1 MSATRYILLAFL
13 LLMPAVVSAQ
23 HHRPNVIFIL
33 ADDLGAFELG
43 CYGQQK
49 IKTPHIDQLARLGM
63 RFTHFY
69 AGNNV
74 CAPSR
79 CSLLTGKHP
88 GHATIRDNREAR
100 PEGQHPIGANEFTLT
115 AMMKQQGYATAAIGK
130 WGLGMFGSTGDPLR
144 HGVDFF
150 YGYNCQRHAHYHYPK
165 YLYRNAVRFE
175 LPGNN
180 LKEGTHYSHDLLEE
194 ETLKY
199 IREHRD
205 KPFFLYLPY
214 IIPHVSISVPEDE
227 LKEYQGRLGEDP
239 PYDGKKGYIPH
250 PAPHAGYAAMVSRLD
265 KTVGRIVALVEELKL
280 SENTLI
286 IFTSDNGPTHNAGGA
301 DSTFFQ
307 SAGHL
312 RGLKGSMYEGGLRVP
327 FVATWKGKIKPGTT
341 NDTRWAFWDV
351 LPTMAELVGTKL
363 PENTDGISLLSTM
376 LGQTQRKQHEFLYW
390 ESPGYGGQQAVIA
403 GKWKA
408 VRQQLSRQVGKSTL
422 KTELYDLDADE
433 GEKQDVAQDHPEVLQ
448 KLETIM
454 KREHVPS
461 ALFPLQAIDPAPS
474 RPAKK

>member
-1 MSATRYILLAFL
+1 MFASRFILLSCIL
-13 LLMPAVVSAQ
+13 LFPALACAED
-23 HHRPNVIFIL
+23 RMPNVIFIL
-33 ADDLGAFELG
+33 ADDLGTYELG
-43 CYGQQK
+43 CFGQKK
-49 IKTPHIDQLARLGM
+49 IKTPHIDQLASKGI

-79 CSLLTGKHP
+79 CCLLTGKHP

-100 PEGQHPIGANEFTLT
+100 PEGQHPINADEFTLP
-115 AMMKQQGYATAAIGK
+115 AMMKQQGYTTATIGK

-144 HGVDFF
+144 HGIDYFF
-150 YGYNCQRHAHYHYPK
+150 GYNCQRHAHYHYPN
-165 YLYRNAVRFE
+165 YLYRNAARFE

-180 LKEGTHYSHDLLEE
+180 LKEGNQYSHDLLEE
-194 ETLKY
+194 ESLKF
-199 IREHRD
+199 IRENRG

-214 IIPHVSISVPEDE
+214 IIPHVSISVPESE
-227 LKEYQGRLGEDP
+227 LNAYRDKLGDGP
-239 PYDGKKGYIPH
+239 AYDGKKGYIPH

-265 KTVGRIVALVEELKL
+265 KTVGKIVALVEELML

-286 IFTSDNGPTHNAGGA
+286 IFTSDNGPTHNVGGA

-327 FVATWKGKIKPGTT
+327 FIATWKGKIKPNTT
-341 NDTRWAFWDV
+341 CETRWAFWDV
-351 LPTMAELVGTKL
+351 LPTMAELTSAKL
-363 PENTDGISLLSTM
+363 PEPTDGISFLPTL
-376 LGQTQRKQHEFLYW
+376 LGQPQQRTHDFLFW

-403 GKWKA
+403 GNWKA
-408 VRQQLSRQVGKSTL
+408 VRQQLGKQIGKPV
-422 KTELYDLDADE
+422 KTELYDLEADE
-433 GEKQDVAQDHPEVLQ
+433 SEKLDISSKHPEMLAR
-448 KLETIM
+448 LEDIM

-461 ALFPLQAIDPAPS
+461 AVFPLQAIDPARIP
-474 RPAKK
+474 PAKK